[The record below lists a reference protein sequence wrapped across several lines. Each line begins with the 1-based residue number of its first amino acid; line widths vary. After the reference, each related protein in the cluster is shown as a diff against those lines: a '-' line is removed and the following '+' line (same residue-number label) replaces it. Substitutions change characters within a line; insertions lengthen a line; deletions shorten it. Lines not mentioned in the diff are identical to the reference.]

1 MKKMLTLLPVL
12 LLGLLLLPGYSTP
25 DLPEADAA
33 GPKFKYSKKVND
45 IVQNKCYGCHSPQG
59 RSDKAKE
66 KLMWDDLPG
75 LSPQEQSEKLE
86 SIQHVLEEGAMPPA
100 RFLEG
105 NPDKKLTDK
114 EAATMKKWAE
124 KMTKKAGK

>member
-1 MKKMLTLLPVL
+1 MKKMLTFLPVL
-12 LLGLLLLPGYSTP
+12 LLGLLFLPGHSTP

-33 GPKFKYSKKVND
+33 GPKLKYSKKVNA

-66 KLMWDDLPG
+66 KLMWDDLPT
-75 LSPQEQSEKLE
+75 LSPQEQSEKLKG
-86 SIQHVLEEGAMPPA
+86 IQHVLEEGSMPPA

-114 EAATMKKWAE
+114 EAASMKKWAD
-124 KMTKKAGK
+124 KMAKKVVK